1 MPTKKSP
8 RSTSHSRLKSKS
20 RTLGTKPASW
30 AKLRESSR
38 SQPQSHVSG
47 HIHNDNKEDEDQE
60 NDNNTHQKD
69 EDTFEESDLQLEEED
84 DEDDS
89 IMDHLARHF
98 YPAEPT
104 DAIDCNN
111 LQKHSLRSSNT
122 KLDKSNTVLPTIEN
136 YQELVEDWPPAR
148 IAVVDSQAI
157 QQLYK
162 QHKSL
167 LAIMGNVSMYTMD
180 KALGELRGQRRPTGY
195 QIWLKFS
202 KEIQQHQDKMPLKGT
217 GPKGVLAAQ
226 NQILGDIWKVFS
238 PPIFHALSGLQYSQH
253 GERLEDNE
261 DEQNYVFEFEP
272 GEREELQVLYDELV
286 WKEKVAEEYSRAVK
300 GVPQIDD
307 ESKNMG
313 FDYYLL
319 ACSTHTSTKYTS
331 LEEMSRYVN
340 KKSNFAT
347 MFAARSQGLS
357 VGEIVAE
364 TIGGQGMLTDRAR
377 KLDPGDVV
385 KGQVA
390 FALQQRM
397 TALLGYELDKGYNIK
412 ILQLPGSKLPYET
425 LKLGFNA
432 MNSRR
437 SLLLDDFK
445 ANLFK
450 LEKIGPSDQEEENSD
465 QMDIEEEVTNTQN
478 VTIDDEL
485 NENTEWTGLG
495 DLITED

>member
-1 MPTKKSP
+1 
-8 RSTSHSRLKSKS
+8 
-20 RTLGTKPASW
+20 
-30 AKLRESSR
+30 
-38 SQPQSHVSG
+38 
-47 HIHNDNKEDEDQE
+47 
-60 NDNNTHQKD
+60 
-69 EDTFEESDLQLEEED
+69 
-84 DEDDS
+84 
-89 IMDHLARHF
+89 MDRLARQL

-104 DAIDCNN
+104 DATDCNN
-111 LQKHSLRSSNT
+111 LQKRSLRSSNT
-122 KLDKSNTVLPTIEN
+122 KLDKSNTDLPTIEN
-136 YQELVEDWPPAR
+136 YKELVEDWPPAR
-148 IAVVDSQAI
+148 IAVVDRSQRKKSTALPPQILKEAQAI

-180 KALGELRGQRRPTGY
+180 KALGELGGRRRPTGY

-202 KEIQQHQDKMPLKGT
+202 KEIQQHRDKMPLKGT
-217 GPKGVLAAQ
+217 GQKGVLAAR
-226 NQILGDIWKVFS
+226 NRILGDIWSSLPPRHQEVFS
-238 PPIFHALSGLQYSQH
+238 PPIFHALSGLRYSQH
-253 GERLEDNE
+253 GKRLEDNE

-286 WKEKVAEEYSRAVK
+286 WKEKVAKEYSRAVK
-300 GVPQIDD
+300 GVPPGPTLPDYNRQSLKSIDRLHHQIDD

-319 ACSTHTSTKYTS
+319 ACSTHTSTEVGSSSRGWCKEYTS

-364 TIGGQGMLTDRAR
+364 TIGGQGMLTERAR

-385 KGQVA
+385 KGQLA
-390 FALQQRM
+390 FALRQRM
-397 TALLGYELDKGYNIK
+397 TALLGYELGFPRGPNPEAILLDKGYNIK
-412 ILQLPGSKLPYET
+412 IVQLPGSKLPYET

-437 SLLLDDFK
+437 SLWLDDFK

-465 QMDIEEEVTNTQN
+465 QMDIDEEVTNTQN

-485 NENTEWTGLG
+485 NENAEWTGLG